1 MFKKALLL
9 TLTSLSAM
17 AMHTAELNIN
27 NKDVEATIK
36 FDMGQFNTALQ
47 PASYYLGAGVL
58 SGGKEHSNADD
69 TDILAEVNFLVQSP
83 LHSINGLTFGL
94 GLKFNRTEVASET
107 FMSLPLG
114 VEASYRFYPLDT
126 LPLKIGAAF
135 YYAPSPLAF
144 ENAEKYQEE
153 RVYLDIELI
162 QYGALTI
169 GYRNIDTDFEQGD
182 MNYNDSVYAGFK
194 FMF

>member
-9 TLTSLSAM
+9 SLTSLSAM

-27 NKDVEATIK
+27 NKDVEAAIR

-58 SGGKEHSNADD
+58 SGGKEHSNADE
-69 TDILAEVNFLVQSP
+69 TEILAELNLLVQSP
-83 LHSINGLTFGL
+83 LHSVSGLTFGL
-94 GLKFNRTEVASET
+94 GLKFNHTEVSSET

-114 VEASYRFYPLDT
+114 VEASYRFYPFDA

-135 YYAPSPLAF
+135 YYAPAPLAF
-144 ENAEKYQEE
+144 ERAEKYQEE
-153 RVYLDIELI
+153 RIYLDLELI
-162 QYGALTI
+162 RYGAITV
-169 GYRNIDTDFEQGD
+169 GYRNIDTDFEHAG

>member
-1 MFKKALLL
+1 
-9 TLTSLSAM
+9 M

-27 NKDVEATIK
+27 NKDVEAAIH
-36 FDMGQFNTALQ
+36 FDMGEFNTALQ

-58 SGGKEHSNADD
+58 SGGKEHSNADE
-69 TDILAEVNFLVQSP
+69 TDILAELNFLVQSP
-83 LHSINGLTFGL
+83 LPSVEGLTFGL
-94 GLKFNRTEVASET
+94 GLKFNRTEVASES

-114 VEASYRFYPLDT
+114 IEASYRFYPFGT

-135 YYAPSPLAF
+135 YYAPAPLAF
-144 ENAEKYQEE
+144 ERADRYQEE
-153 RVYLDIELI
+153 RIYLDLELI
-162 QYGALTI
+162 RYGALTV
-169 GYRNIDTDFEQGD
+169 GYRNIDTDFEQVD